1 MVSSSAELCGI
12 FDRKS
17 DLKVGPFFIGSP
29 SNGVMMH
36 ERSDVH
42 DQSCLWTYFKK
53 LSEPH

>member
-1 MVSSSAELCGI
+1 MMSSSAELCGM

-17 DLKVGPFFIGSP
+17 DPKVGAFFIRSP

-42 DQSCLWTYFKK
+42 GQSCL
-53 LSEPH
+53 